1 MAIEIVQEYKY
12 LGIIFKPSGVFSH
25 AIKYL
30 YNKALKATFC
40 VRRALKAESINT
52 ELYLTIYEHCVKPI
66 LLYCS
71 EIWSI
76 DFLINKAGQT
86 EIAQRYDLLL
96 PEKLQL
102 RFLKSVMGVHKYA
115 NNNAVRS
122 EFGIF
127 ALAIYGLK
135 NSLNYWIHLVNSK
148 DITFAVK
155 SYKDSMAFFRGF
167 ASKFKVFMHIIDF
180 DHVWINQCTFSKNR
194 LIHSVFNKLKDSYS
208 QYWKTCLFDDSKNA
222 VNGNKLRTYRTF
234 KVDYERE
241 MYLLIND
248 LPKTHISSF
257 AKFRIS
263 AHSLETEKDRHK
275 KLLLTERIC
284 PLCKSCVET
293 EIHFLLH
300 CQPLSEHRNNFYKE
314 LEEITPIFNSMSD
327 NDKFCYIL
335 QNREYDVLCICISHV
350 HKMFV
355 ARDIILSNRQ

>member
-1 MAIEIVQEYKY
+1 MIVFNKSGKLLKGFSFTYMQMAIEIVQEYKY

-122 EFGIF
+122 EFCYFSFSYIWF
-127 ALAIYGLK
+127 KKLVEL
-135 NSLNYWIHLVNSK
+135 LNTSC
-148 DITFAVK
+148 
-155 SYKDSMAFFRGF
+155 
-167 ASKFKVFMHIIDF
+167 KFK
-180 DHVWINQCTFSKNR
+180 
-194 LIHSVFNKLKDSYS
+194 
-208 QYWKTCLFDDSKNA
+208 
-222 VNGNKLRTYRTF
+222 
-234 KVDYERE
+234 
-241 MYLLIND
+241 
-248 LPKTHISSF
+248 
-257 AKFRIS
+257 
-263 AHSLETEKDRHK
+263 RHY
-275 KLLLTERIC
+275 IC
-284 PLCKSCVET
+284 
-293 EIHFLLH
+293 
-300 CQPLSEHRNNFYKE
+300 R
-314 LEEITPIFNSMSD
+314 
-327 NDKFCYIL
+327 
-335 QNREYDVLCICISHV
+335 
-350 HKMFV
+350 
-355 ARDIILSNRQ
+355 